1 MLNLLSD
8 LQVESGV
15 AYIFISH
22 DLNVINYISDYIMV
36 IYLGRICEYG
46 KRAKVVGPP
55 YHPYTEALLSA
66 VPDVNPSLSKVNI
79 RLEGSPPNL
88 TKKITGCPFAG
99 RCHKKIESICD
110 TTPPPKVDFSESH
123 FVYCHLR
130 PEELGAALIV

>member
-1 MLNLLSD
+1 MRAEAAL
-8 LQVESGV
+8 
-15 AYIFISH
+15 FF
-22 DLNVINYISDYIMV
+22 MV
-36 IYLGRICEYG
+36 MYLGRICEYG
-46 KRAKVVGPP
+46 KRDEVVGPP

-66 VPDVNPSLSKVNI
+66 VPDVNPSLSKANI
-79 RLEGSPPNL
+79 RLEGSPPNP

-99 RCHKKIESICD
+99 RCHKKIGSICD